1 MKDAA
6 LLHRFLANLKV
17 SERFAGRKWARVKR
31 RRKSMMRFVRRFLSD
46 AAGATAIE
54 YALVASLISI
64 TIIAGATAIGTSLS
78 GTFTT
83 ISNSL

>member
-1 MKDAA
+1 
-6 LLHRFLANLKV
+6 
-17 SERFAGRKWARVKR
+17 
-31 RRKSMMRFVRRFLSD
+31 MMRFVRRFLSD